1 VIVKQKKFKRPSNYY
16 CHERGAAWQKGVMG
30 YQDTRLVLTGT
41 LSRGQ
46 GDTGEK
52 MEGAARMAEVGRRFR
67 KLAPRDAKKVD
78 KDDRTQESD
87 KRRGTSG
94 TTPTQ
99 RRRDDAGS

>member
-1 VIVKQKKFKRPSNYY
+1 
-16 CHERGAAWQKGVMG
+16 M
-30 YQDTRLVLTGT
+30 
-41 LSRGQ
+41 
-46 GDTGEK
+46 
-52 MEGAARMAEVGRRFR
+52 AARMAEVGRRFR

-99 RRRDDAGS
+99 RRRDDAVERKRKEAEARQTAMGKRKHGETPTPTWA